1 MIRQA
6 LARTLGKLYDTY
18 ALHLLV
24 RDETTYLPWTSS
36 AIRPGALACVLNDIA
51 INNRHTIVEFGS
63 GISTLLI
70 SRTLDSPTHRLI
82 SFENDPEW
90 ATTVSRSIKNAGLA
104 DVCQVIHAPLQPC
117 DESLDGSHWYDRSVI
132 HKTLAGLEIDIV
144 ICDGPLGST
153 PGLTMSRYPAIPV
166 VSRYLAN
173 RYSIYLDDI
182 DRRGER
188 VIARKWGDLLG
199 ISFTHQLV
207 RGSFSVGTK
216 GDHFNSVI

>member
-1 MIRQA
+1 MA
-6 LARTLGKLYDTY
+6 KTLGKLYDTY

-70 SRTLDSPTHRLI
+70 SRSLDSTTHKLI
-82 SFENDPEW
+82 SFEDDLEW
-90 ATTVSRSIKNAGLA
+90 ATTVSRSIRNAGLG

-117 DESLDGSHWYDRSVI
+117 DESLDGSYWYNTSVI
-132 HKTLAGLEIDIV
+132 HDTLATLKIDTV
-144 ICDGPLGST
+144 ICDGPLANI

-166 VSRYLAN
+166 VSRYLASS
-173 RYSIYLDDI
+173 YSIYLDDI
-182 DRRGER
+182 DRSGER
-188 VIARKWGDLLG
+188 LIARKWGDLLG
-199 ISFTHQLV
+199 ISFRHQLV
-207 RGSFSVGTK
+207 RGSFAVGTK